1 MSQKNEA
8 TILIAALAITGA
20 IVAGGGW
27 WLWNRFQGGGT
38 VTPPVSQNQGNGGTE
53 TLPPPNQPQASNT
66 FTEPKQVAA
75 GTTIKI
81 DGSTSMVNINEA
93 LKTTFQQ
100 TYPGTVVETDAQGS
114 DRGIVNLILGKI
126 DLSASSRPLTPEE
139 QGQGLAAVPIANDA
153 IAVIVGEANP
163 FQKSLSL
170 PQLQDIF
177 SGQMN
182 NWSQVG
188 GPNQPIQ
195 VINRPSESGTRQIF
209 QSLVLQDRAFGQ
221 GNNFQTL
228 DRDATTPIIRALGSN
243 GISYATYV
251 QVENQQ
257 TARIVPIDGT
267 LPTEQTYPLRRQL
280 YYVYKTPPSPSIEA
294 FLGFA
299 TSPKGQL
306 AIATIE

>member
-8 TILIAALAITGA
+8 AILIGALAITGV

-38 VTPPVSQNQGNGGTE
+38 NPPVTQNQGTGSTE
-53 TLPPPNQPQASNT
+53 QLPPPNQPQASST
-66 FTEPKQVAA
+66 FTEPQQVAA

-93 LKTTFQQ
+93 LKAKFQQ
-100 TYPGTVVETDAQGS
+100 TYPGTVVQTDAQGS
-114 DRGIVNLILGKI
+114 DRGIVNLLLGKV
-126 DLSASSRPLTPEE
+126 DLSASSRPLTPQE
-139 QGQGLAAVPIANDA
+139 QNQGLAAVPIANDA
-153 IAVIVGEANP
+153 IAVIVGQSNP
-163 FQKSLSL
+163 FQQSLT
-170 PQLQDIF
+170 LQQVRGIF
-177 SGQMN
+177 SGQMYS
-182 NWSQVG
+182 WLQVG
-188 GPNQPIQ
+188 GDSVPLR

-209 QSLVLQDRAFGQ
+209 QSLVLQGEAFGQ
-221 GNNFQTL
+221 GNNFTTL
-228 DRDATTPIIRALGSN
+228 DRDATTPIIRALGKD

-257 TARIVPIDGT
+257 TARILPIEGAM
-267 LPTEQTYPLRRQL
+267 PTDQNYPIRRQL
-280 YYVYKTPPSPSIEA
+280 YYIYKTPPSPQVEA